1 MDEYIER
8 EAISEEIRKYY
19 YKNPPNFSYGEGFDR
34 GLDRAQR
41 AILDAPAADVA
52 PVRRWIPVTE
62 RLPDNKEHDWVLAQV
77 VEKNGFMHIPKVME
91 YRQSKNDWYEET
103 YGWLSEHNGVFT
115 VTHWMPLPEPPKEET
130 P

>member
-1 MDEYIER
+1 MKMGSVIVENGKKVLTMTEYIER

-52 PVRRWIPVTE
+52 PVRHGRWEWLGPNRLVT
-62 RLPDNKEHDWVLAQV
+62 DCMCGTCSAC
-77 VEKNGFMHIPKVME
+77 KV
-91 YRQSKNDWYEET
+91 RSKYIVNTMLCPNCGAKMD
-103 YGWLSEHNGVFT
+103 GGDGNSD
-115 VTHWMPLPEPPKEET
+115 MA
-130 P
+130 

>member
-1 MDEYIER
+1 MKMGSVIVENGKKVLTMTEYIER

-52 PVRRWIPVTE
+52 PVRHGRWDE
-62 RLPDNKEHDWVLAQV
+62 
-77 VEKNGFMHIPKVME
+77 NGRCTMCGGHAPFWCMASTYYKSQYCFECGAKM
-91 YRQSKNDWYEET
+91 DLEE
-103 YGWLSEHNGVFT
+103 
-115 VTHWMPLPEPPKEET
+115 
-130 P
+130 